1 MQKVLTFLVESG
13 IITCSPHERRELKW
27 QSAFALHA
35 CAEIGVFRH
44 LTDIATIVMRAIT
57 TEGSEGL

>member
-1 MQKVLTFLVESG
+1 
-13 IITCSPHERRELKW
+13 LKW